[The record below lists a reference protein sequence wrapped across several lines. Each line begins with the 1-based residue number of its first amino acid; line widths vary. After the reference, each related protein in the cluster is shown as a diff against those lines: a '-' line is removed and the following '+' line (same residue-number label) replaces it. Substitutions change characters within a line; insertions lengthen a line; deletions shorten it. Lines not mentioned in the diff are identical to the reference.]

1 MSNLTIISPEMFI
14 PCELHG
20 LIRTHEIMVNE
31 IKLKS
36 KNFFYSCDGLELAS
50 ASNSNCGSVP
60 IMGKEILDR
69 VKLMNYHKQTYNP
82 EFGDRGTGIYFI
94 SNVLLLIFLITL
106 LLLIDQVVIQSI
118 ACHLKDWLLAL
129 MTTRYHGPWLEPFLK
144 SLSYRQT
151 FFDSRRQDGSTLFDT
166 LLLYYMFVDET

>member
-20 LIRTHEIMVNE
+20 LIRTHEIMNE
-31 IKLKS
+31 IKLNHS

-50 ASNSNCGSVP
+50 ASNCGSVP

-69 VKLMNYHKQTYNP
+69 VKLMNYHKQKYNP

-106 LLLIDQVVIQSI
+106 LLLID
-118 ACHLKDWLLAL
+118 
-129 MTTRYHGPWLEPFLK
+129 
-144 SLSYRQT
+144 
-151 FFDSRRQDGSTLFDT
+151 
-166 LLLYYMFVDET
+166 